1 MTPIR
6 YSQQRLL
13 IATAILPTTCVLYTS
28 IDGASIRMSR
38 ETNPIPRQIKR
49 QGLSGL
55 LVTWSDNSE
64 SQLSSETLRR
74 QCPCA
79 ECREKRGDDSHAKP
93 LTGKKRSLS
102 IVQNTREEQLGL
114 ESIWGIGQYA
124 IGIRWNDGHDSGIY
138 TFEFL
143 AQLAGRS
150 VFKRHK

>member
-1 MTPIR
+1 MRMTK
-6 YSQQRLL
+6 
-13 IATAILPTTCVLYTS
+13 
-28 IDGASIRMSR
+28 
-38 ETNPIPRQIKR
+38 ETNAIPRQIKR
-49 QGLSGL
+49 QGSSGL
-55 LVTWSDNSE
+55 LVTWADNSE

-114 ESIWGIGQYA
+114 ETIWGVGQYA

-138 TFEFL
+138 TFELL
-143 AQLAGRS
+143 AQLAGR
-150 VFKRHK
+150 